1 MDYDSLSRLKNRL
14 DVMRKER
21 DNLNSRVL
29 NERARTTQLEAEVSR
44 LRSDYI
50 RSKKILEDKESNL
63 QRFNETIKESELAFN
78 KLVMNSDKLLSALEN
93 EFTSLTERFK

>member
-1 MDYDSLSRLKNRL
+1 MDYDSLTRLKNRL

-29 NERARTTQLEAEVSR
+29 NERARTSHLEAEVNR

-50 RSKKILEDKESNL
+50 RSKKVLEDKESNL
-63 QRFNETIKESELAFN
+63 QRYNETIKESELAFN

-93 EFTSLTERFK
+93 EFISLTERFK